1 MPVSKNQKKNGPPV
15 KKPKSL
21 KVFEEIRNGAI
32 YWQTEAK
39 IPATMADNLG
49 FSETGDGLWE
59 IERPLGK
66 DLPDFALS
74 IENYGYKLKR
84 LEQRSVVEAAVPKDE
99 ALSEG
104 EEILDTYVEA
114 KAAEKAA
121 KAVSDEAKTGLQD
134 WLQVNGAPKDPA
146 HDAARV
152 AQIGTRR
159 VHNSWVK
166 GRETKFDDR
175 DHKPIGDWAIKN
187 DCAGELVQVILHKT
201 VSYDEFA
208 ENGVPEGYE
217 GSFNIDPDVYDYY
230 VRIGHVP
237 KPVHDA
243 FEARGT
249 GYYGVKVYE
258 TKEIGCP
265 SCGHKMGKTQKFCG
279 ECGTKVAA

>member
-1 MPVSKNQKKNGPPV
+1 MPVSKSQKKNGPPP
-15 KKPKSL
+15 KKVKSL
-21 KVFEEIRNGAI
+21 KVFEEIRDGAI
-32 YWQTEAK
+32 FWQTEAK
-39 IPATMADNLG
+39 IPSTMADNLG
-49 FSETGDGLWE
+49 FSETGEGLWE
-59 IERPLGK
+59 IERPMGK
-66 DLPDFALS
+66 DLPDFARS
-74 IENYGYKLKR
+74 IEDYGFKLKR
-84 LEQRSVVEAAVPKDE
+84 LEKRSVVEAAVPKE
-99 ALSEG
+99 KALSAG

-114 KAAEKAA
+114 KAAEKEAKVVSDAA
-121 KAVSDEAKTGLQD
+121 KTELQG
-134 WLQVNGAPKDPA
+134 WLRVNGAPKDPA
-146 HDAARV
+146 HDDARL

-175 DHKPIGDWAIKN
+175 DHKPIGDWAVKN
-187 DCAGELVQVILHKT
+187 DCANELVGVILHKT
-201 VSYDEFA
+201 VSYDEFV

-237 KPVHDA
+237 TDVHDA
-243 FEARGT
+243 FENRGK